1 MNQAVVQ
8 STVRQIIL
16 KQTKKRGF
24 DGHHPWILEHSIHE
38 PGSTPAVGQVVD
50 LVREDGKFVGR
61 GLYNANSRIRVR
73 IYTWD
78 QTEQVNDGLFLRRL
92 DRAIEHRTKMST
104 GEPGESMRLVFS
116 EADQLSG
123 LVVDKYSEHIV
134 VQLTSAALMAYVP
147 SIADRLYELYRPISI
162 SLQIDERTAKSE
174 GMEPQL
180 KCLLGSA
187 PIEPIEIIE
196 NGLRW
201 HVDLNAGQKTGYYLD
216 QRENRLAA
224 VRWIPDHA
232 NVLDVC
238 TYIGGFALTIA
249 KNRPNASIMAIDSSE
264 KALLTAR
271 EHAELNGVQERVK
284 FINADFFDYLS
295 AQVDAGVRY
304 DAIVLDPPRLA
315 SSRDNLQRAL
325 AAYHRLNFL
334 AMRLLQPG
342 GTLVTCSCSGR
353 VSRQEF
359 RDMLKGVAT
368 RVRRE
373 VQIIE
378 DRGAASDHPSC
389 LSCPETDYLKCII
402 ARVL

>member
-1 MNQAVVQ
+1 MGYV
-8 STVRQIIL
+8 T
-16 KQTKKRGF
+16 
-24 DGHHPWILEHSIHE
+24 
-38 PGSTPAVGQVVD
+38 
-50 LVREDGKFVGR
+50 
-61 GLYNANSRIRVR
+61 
-73 IYTWD
+73 
-78 QTEQVNDGLFLRRL
+78 
-92 DRAIEHRTKMST
+92 AI
-104 GEPGESMRLVFS
+104 S
-116 EADQLSG
+116 E
-123 LVVDKYSEHIV
+123 
-134 VQLTSAALMAYVP
+134 
-147 SIADRLYELYRPISI
+147 RLYELYRPMSI

-174 GMEPQL
+174 GIEPQIKFL
-180 KCLLGSA
+180 MGSA
-187 PIEPIEIIE
+187 PAEPVEIVE
-196 NGLRW
+196 NGLHWR
-201 HVDLNAGQKTGYYLD
+201 VDLNGGQKTGYYLD
-216 QRENRLAA
+216 QRENRLAS

-249 KNRPNASIMAIDSSE
+249 KNRPNASIMAVDTSE
-264 KALLTAR
+264 KALQTAR
-271 EHAELNGVQERVK
+271 DHATLNGVQDRVK

-295 AQVDAGVRY
+295 AQVDAGATY

-334 AMRLLQPG
+334 ALRLLRPG

-353 VSRQEF
+353 VSRHEF

-373 VQIIE
+373 IQILE
-378 DRGAASDHPSC
+378 DRGAAADHPSC

>member
-1 MNQAVVQ
+1 MSQGVVQ
-8 STVRQIIL
+8 SSVRQIIL

-50 LVREDGKFVGR
+50 LVREDGKFLGR
-61 GLYNANSRIRVR
+61 GLYNSHSRIRVR

-78 QTEQVNDGLFLRRL
+78 SSEALDTDLILRRL
-92 DRAIEHRTKMST
+92 DRAIEHRARMAT

-123 LVVDKYSEHIV
+123 LVVDKYADHIV
-134 VQLTSAALMAYVP
+134 LQLTSAALMGYVTAI
-147 SIADRLYELYRPISI
+147 SERLYELYRPMSI

-174 GMEPQL
+174 GIEPQIKFL
-180 KCLLGSA
+180 MGSA
-187 PIEPIEIIE
+187 PAEPVEIVE
-196 NGLRW
+196 NGLHWR
-201 HVDLNAGQKTGYYLD
+201 VDLNGGQKTGYYLD
-216 QRENRLAA
+216 QRENRLAS

-249 KNRPNASIMAIDSSE
+249 KNRPNASIMAVDTSE
-264 KALLTAR
+264 KALQTAR
-271 EHAELNGVQERVK
+271 DHATLNGVQDRVK

-295 AQVDAGVRY
+295 AQVDAGATY

-334 AMRLLQPG
+334 ALRLLRPG

-353 VSRQEF
+353 VSRHEF

-373 VQIIE
+373 IQILE
-378 DRGAASDHPSC
+378 DRGAAADHPSC